1 MRETD
6 KLNETTTN
14 YGNPA
19 SLKGKLQSLEVSQWI
34 IAATNPKYFQW
45 TQQPQEGSPGAKER
59 EGYPRVCA
67 HNEDVGR

>member
-19 SLKGKLQSLEVSQWI
+19 SLKGKLQSLEVPLTTNP
-34 IAATNPKYFQW
+34 ATNQEHLQRA
-45 TQQPQEGSPGAKER
+45 QQPQEGGADPE
-59 EGYPRVCA
+59 E
-67 HNEDVGR
+67 